1 MRALNINVI
10 QEVAPHFYDIG
21 LELGVE
27 VAELRI
33 IRTNH
38 PQQCRKSCQIMFEK
52 FLNKGN
58 ATWKE
63 VIDGLR
69 CGAVQLLYLAGNIE
83 KDLPSLLLI
92 FNNVYHIH

>member
-1 MRALNINVI
+1 MQALNINVI

-27 VAELRI
+27 EAELRI
-33 IRTNH
+33 IRTDH

-52 FLNKGN
+52 YLKKDG

-69 CGAVQLLYLAGNIE
+69 CDAVKLLYLAGNIE

-92 FNNVYHIH
+92 FKNAYHIH